1 MYGLH
6 KTILVLVTLLCWG
19 ISFIFKVDY
28 SIIASEGITIISI
41 ILAIYMTSFSSLV
54 SSKLADKMSK
64 TQDKQLRGKS
74 ELGVLKGYLNVAVKF
89 GIVNIVIG
97 CILLLMKNK
106 LKANINRN
114 IVYNILSATGI
125 SNLADN
131 IFLMYVLFIFMI
143 NRQLWNK

>member
-1 MYGLH
+1 
-6 KTILVLVTLLCWG
+6 
-19 ISFIFKVDY
+19 
-28 SIIASEGITIISI
+28 
-41 ILAIYMTSFSSLV
+41 MTSFSSLV

-125 SNLADN
+125 SSLADN
-131 IFLMYVLFIFMI
+131 IF
-143 NRQLWNK
+143 

>member
-64 TQDKQLRGKS
+64 TQDKQLQ
-74 ELGVLKGYLNVAVKF
+74 GV
-89 GIVNIVIG
+89 
-97 CILLLMKNK
+97 
-106 LKANINRN
+106 
-114 IVYNILSATGI
+114 VYNGSK
-125 SNLADN
+125 
-131 IFLMYVLFIFMI
+131 MI
-143 NRQLWNK
+143 EDIHRPTQLPQAA

>member
-74 ELGVLKGYLNVAVKF
+74 ELGVLKGYLNVAVSLELL
-89 GIVNIVIG
+89 
-97 CILLLMKNK
+97 ILLLG
-106 LKANINRN
+106 
-114 IVYNILSATGI
+114 VY
-125 SNLADN
+125 
-131 IFLMYVLFIFMI
+131 YC
-143 NRQLWNK
+143 

>member
-1 MYGLH
+1 MEQI
-6 KTILVLVTLLCWG
+6 KFILLLITFLCFG

-28 SIIASEGITIISI
+28 SIIASDGITIISI

-54 SSKLADKMSK
+54 SSELADKMSK
-64 TQDKQLRGKS
+64 TQDKQLLGKS

-89 GIVNIVIG
+89 GIVNIIIG

-106 LKANINRN
+106 LNANIAKN
-114 IVYNILSATGI
+114 IVYNILSAAGI
-125 SNLADN
+125 SSLADN
-131 IFLMYVLFIFMI
+131 IFLIYVLFTFMI

>member
-1 MYGLH
+1 MYGTD
-6 KTILVLVTLLCWG
+6 KIILLLITLLCFS

-28 SIIASEGITIISI
+28 SIIASDGITIISI

-64 TQDKQLRGKS
+64 AQDKQLHGKS

-89 GIVNIVIG
+89 GIVNIIIG

-106 LKANINRN
+106 LNANIAKN
-114 IVYNILSATGI
+114 IVYNILSAVGI
-125 SNLADN
+125 SSLADN
-131 IFLMYVLFIFMI
+131 IFLMYLLFTFMI